1 MDKYN
6 WRFPKLDDGPEQ
18 GINDGGI
25 ATFKGSKL
33 YTYLAREICQNS
45 LDAKAEGVKTVI
57 VEFNSLTLKQSEYPS
72 LSALR
77 NIFKDCRDYWE
88 QRMEPKLERF
98 LAEADKKL
106 AQDEVDFLVIR
117 DFNTTGLSGA
127 KAGKREK
134 SKWRALTH
142 SNGVTEK
149 AKGSQGSYGIG
160 KNAPFACSSF
170 RTVFYNSYAQ
180 EDKVKAF
187 QGVARLI
194 THLQDGSETIG
205 VGFYQNTETSMP
217 IFEEDN
223 CPMRDLLKRD
233 KFGTDVIIAGF
244 KKSDSWKADIEKAVI
259 SNFFVAIANGTLVI
273 KIDGMEVNDKNL
285 KDRIK
290 YYADQEQ
297 QSDDK
302 EKNITT
308 ILEFYHAFC
317 EFDYKET
324 GNIMENGDA
333 ILYIKKDDK
342 YSKSIAEMRSIGMV
356 VRTRHSNIFTR
367 YAAVVVVQSGKL
379 NDMLKDIE
387 PPAHDNWDPGL
398 IEDDPE
404 AQEEAKK
411 YRGKLIAWVNR
422 TITEKCRGEESDE
435 IDLDGMSAYLPF
447 DEEDKALGAEAKED
461 ISPDGDT
468 KMDTPTTSKPN
479 VRKISIVAKKVN
491 GYKDENSDPHNGGG
505 GGSSGGSA
513 GTEDPNGPD
522 KVTAPVQ
529 GNKSVNIPRI
539 LRQRVSKAPA
549 ESQYRAVFMLEEDCP
564 KIHLAL
570 KAVGDDGKKE
580 KIKIVDYKIDRQKQN
595 VNSEQLTLTDI
606 KAKTP
611 YEVFLGLEYSE
622 RMQLELLIY

>member
-6 WRFPKLDDGPEQ
+6 WRFPKLDGGLEQ

-45 LDAKAEGVKTVI
+45 LDAKAEGEKTVI
-57 VEFNSLTLKQSEYPS
+57 VEFNDLSLKKSDYPS
-72 LSALR
+72 LFALDA
-77 NIFKDCRDYWE
+77 IFKDCRDYWKP
-88 QRMEPKLERF
+88 RMEPKLERF

-106 AQDEVDFLVIR
+106 ANDTIDFLVIR
-117 DFNTTGLSGA
+117 DFKTTGLSGA
-127 KAGKREK
+127 KAGRREK

-180 EDKVKAF
+180 EDNVKAF

-194 THLQDGSETIG
+194 THLQDGNETIG
-205 VGFYQNTETSMP
+205 VGFYQNAETSMP
-217 IFEEDN
+217 IFEEDK
-223 CPMRDLLKRD
+223 CALRDLLNRTEY
-233 KFGTDVIIAGF
+233 GTDVVIAGF
-244 KKSDSWKADIEKAVI
+244 KKLDSWKADIEKAVL
-259 SNFFVAIANGTLVI
+259 SNFFVAIANGTLI
-273 KIDGMEVNDKNL
+273 IRIDNMEVNARNL
-285 KDRIK
+285 KERIK

-297 QSDDK
+297 QNNDK

-308 ILEFYHAFC
+308 ILELYNAFC
-317 EFDYKET
+317 EYDYKET

-356 VRTRHSNIFTR
+356 VRTRHNNIFTR
-367 YAAVVVVQSGKL
+367 YAAVVVVQPGKL
-379 NDMLKDIE
+379 NNLLKDIE

-398 IEDDPE
+398 IEDDVK

-411 YRGKLIAWVNR
+411 YRSKLIAWVNR

-435 IDLDGMSAYLPF
+435 MDLDGMSAYLPF
-447 DEEDKALGAEAKED
+447 DEDDKSLGTESKED
-461 ISPDGDT
+461 ITPDGET
-468 KMDTPTTSKPN
+468 KIDAPTVTHPN
-479 VRKISIVAKKVN
+479 IRKVSIVAKKVK
-491 GYKDENSDPHNGGG
+491 GVKDDNLDAHNPGG

-513 GTEDPNGPD
+513 GTEDPHGKDN
-522 KVTAPVQ
+522 VTAPVS
-529 GNKSVNIPRI
+529 GNKSVNIPQV
-539 LRQRVSKAPA
+539 LMQRVTKAPVEA
-549 ESQYRAVFMLEEDCP
+549 QYRAVFMLEEDCP

-580 KIKIVDYKIDRQKQN
+580 KINIVDYKFERKKQK
-595 VNSEQLTLTDI
+595 VNAERLTLIDI
-606 KAKTP
+606 KGKTP
-611 YEVFLGLEYSE
+611 YEVFLGLEYDE

>member
-45 LDAKAEGVKTVI
+45 MDAKAEGEKTVI
-57 VEFNSLTLKQSEYPS
+57 VEFNSLSLKKSEYPS
-72 LSALR
+72 LSALDG
-77 NIFKDCRDYWE
+77 IFKDCRDYWN

-106 AQDEVDFLVIR
+106 AQDEIDFLVIR

-149 AKGSQGSYGIG
+149 SKGSQGSYGIG

-180 EDKVKAF
+180 EDDVKAF

-217 IFEEDN
+217 IFEEDE
-223 CPMRDLLKRD
+223 CALRDLLNRESY
-233 KFGTDVIIAGF
+233 GTDVVIAGF
-244 KKSDSWKADIEKAVI
+244 KKLDSWKEDIEKAVI
-259 SNFFVAIANGTLVI
+259 SNFFVAIANGTLII
-273 KIDGMEVNDKNL
+273 KIDGLEVNSKNL

-290 YYADQEQ
+290 YYADLEQ
-297 QSDDK
+297 LNDDK

-317 EFDYKET
+317 EFDHQEI
-324 GNIMENGDA
+324 GNIMEDGDA

-356 VRTRHSNIFTR
+356 VRTRHNNIFTR
-367 YAAVVVVQSGKL
+367 YAAVVVVQPGKL
-379 NDMLKDIE
+379 NNLLKEIE

-404 AQEEAKK
+404 AQDEAKK

-422 TITEKCRGEESDE
+422 TITEKCRGEETDE

-447 DEEDKALGAEAKED
+447 DEEDKALGSEPKED
-461 ISPDGDT
+461 ITPDGDT
-468 KMDTPTTSKPN
+468 RIDTPTVTKPN
-479 VRKISIVAKKVN
+479 VRKISIVAKKVK
-491 GYKDENSDPHNGGG
+491 GVKDENSDPHNEGG

-522 KVTAPVQ
+522 IVTAPVP
-529 GNKSVNIPRI
+529 GKKSVNIPRI

-549 ESQYRAVFMLEEDCP
+549 DSQYRAVFMLEEDCP

-570 KAVGDDGKKE
+570 KSIGDDGRKE
-580 KIKIVDYKIDRQKQN
+580 KLKIIDYKIDRTKQS

-606 KAKTP
+606 KAKTQ
-611 YEVFLGLEYSE
+611 YEIFLSLEYPE
-622 RMQLELLIY
+622 RMQLELLIF